1 MVSGSAVDHAA
12 PFQLANHGG
21 GAPPLLEAATPRV
34 LEILSCWL
42 QKHGLPAVDMAVMDE
57 SQDDPSLSREGRSY
71 KMWVSS
77 IASLI
82 PGQAPVQDLVG
93 DLHDGELLLRIIEV
107 LGAEEGIKLSKKRMN
122 VNPRSRYHKLENV
135 NYVVELCQEKLN
147 LQLTNVGG
155 LDILDGNVKILYAV
169 LYKLMRYHSMSIIRK
184 VSGDKGV
191 DEESVVAWTNK
202 RIAENDGSSAITS
215 FRDQSLKT
223 SIFFMDLLEAMKP
236 GVVDWDL
243 LRGVEKEEDLMHN
256 AKYVIS
262 VARKIGAQS
271 HYLGRHRRGQ

>member
-1 MVSGSAVDHAA
+1 
-12 PFQLANHGG
+12 
-21 GAPPLLEAATPRV
+21 
-34 LEILSCWL
+34 
-42 QKHGLPAVDMAVMDE
+42 
-57 SQDDPSLSREGRSY
+57 
-71 KMWVSS
+71 
-77 IASLI
+77 
-82 PGQAPVQDLVG
+82 
-93 DLHDGELLLRIIEV
+93 
-107 LGAEEGIKLSKKRMN
+107 MN

-243 LRGVEKEEDLMHN
+243 LRVEGEEDLMHN
-256 AKYVIS
+256 AKYVILWRERLRS
-262 VARKIGAQS
+262 L
-271 HYLGRHRRGQ
+271 HYLRHRGSTICSSRSQLAYGLGDATNTTQRDRALTIVEATQIRCN